1 MGNIFEAGVP
11 TEEERNRTLRPLR
24 FLGMGM
30 LIAWLCCT
38 HVPDI
43 YCGESDALRRVAS
56 TGMRYGDIGMFLLL
70 AACASR
76 IGSLGSH
83 MKIAGVLVAVCC
95 VGTALTGL
103 ILVPI
108 GAPVEVV
115 MTASAAT
122 ALGGA
127 ILFCLW
133 AEVYSQMGSTQI
145 VVYGAGSCLVAFGLY
160 ALVSMM
166 MHPYAVFA
174 TALLPIGSFAC
185 VASSFVLVPHEA
197 ARSKAARYA
206 VPWKIVAIMALAGFA
221 SGLAGSVLANPEGGQ
236 AAVHRIWATGVA
248 GAVILGL
255 ALLRSEKFDARFLAQ
270 ACVPLA
276 LAACL
281 LMPAAW
287 SIAGFMVSF
296 FVKLAY
302 VWFTIFALMLLA
314 NLAFRFGIPTLRMFA
329 IARAC
334 SEAAIFSGVI
344 IRRFLEG
351 SGLSQDGT
359 VLLISACAGVVVVCV
374 CVLLW
379 RSERAVNADWGAAGI
394 EVASGERVMGP
405 RERLILRCE
414 QLARTHGLTARET
427 EVLTL
432 IAQRKTRSEIEQ
444 ELFLS
449 QNTVKTHV
457 RHIYAKLGIHSK
469 SDVYELVGQ

>member
-1 MGNIFEAGVP
+1 MGNILEAAIP
-11 TEEERNRTLRPLR
+11 AEEECNRTLRPLR

-38 HVPDI
+38 HIPDI
-43 YCGESDALRRVAS
+43 YCGESGVLRWASS

-70 AACASR
+70 AAFASR

-83 MKIAGVLVAVCC
+83 MKIAGILVAVCC
-95 VGTALTGL
+95 AGTAITGL
-103 ILVPI
+103 LLVPN
-108 GAPVEVV
+108 GAPIETV
-115 MTASAAT
+115 MAASVAT

-145 VVYGAGSCLVAFGLY
+145 VVYGAGSCLAAFALY
-160 ALVSMM
+160 VLVSTM
-166 MHPYAVFA
+166 MHPYAVLA
-174 TALLPIGSFAC
+174 TALLPVGSFAC
-185 VASSFVLVPHEA
+185 VASSFVLVPREA
-197 ARSKAARYA
+197 AKSKAARYA
-206 VPWKIVAIMALAGFA
+206 VPWKIVVIMTLAGLA
-221 SGLAGSVLANPEGGQ
+221 SGLAGSVLLNPDGQ
-236 AAVHRIWATGVA
+236 GAVHRIWATGVA

-255 ALLRSEKFDARFLAQ
+255 ALLRPEKFDARFLAQ

-276 LAACL
+276 LAACV

-287 SIAGFMVSF
+287 SNAGFAISF
-296 FVKLAY
+296 LVKLAY

-314 NLAFRFGIPTLRMFA
+314 NLAFRFGVPTLRMFA

-334 SEAAIFSGVI
+334 SEGGIFLGVTM
-344 IRRFLEG
+344 RGFLQS

-359 VLLISACAGVVVVCV
+359 VLLISACAGVVAVCV

-405 RERLILRCE
+405 RERLIVRCE
-414 QLARTHGLTARET
+414 QLAQMHALTARET

>member
-1 MGNIFEAGVP
+1 MGNIFEAGVS

-43 YCGESDALRRVAS
+43 YCGESDVLRRVAS
-56 TGMRYGDIGMFLLL
+56 TGMRYGDIGVFLLL

-83 MKIAGVLVAVCC
+83 MKIAGVLVVACC

-160 ALVSMM
+160 VLVSTM
-166 MHPYAVFA
+166 MHPYAVLA
-174 TALLPIGSFAC
+174 TALLPVGSFAC
-185 VASSFVLVPHEA
+185 VASSFVLVPREV

-221 SGLAGSVLANPEGGQ
+221 SGLAGSVLLNPDGQ
-236 AAVHRIWATGVA
+236 GAVHRIWATGVA

-255 ALLRSEKFDARFLAQ
+255 ALLRPEKFDARFLAQ

-276 LAACL
+276 LAACV

-287 SIAGFMVSF
+287 SNAGFAVSF
-296 FVKLAY
+296 LVKLAY

-314 NLAFRFGIPTLRMFA
+314 NLAFRFGVPTLRMFA

-334 SEAAIFSGVI
+334 SEGAIFLGVTM
-344 IRRFLEG
+344 RGFLQS

-359 VLLISACAGVVVVCV
+359 VLLISACAGVVAVCV

-405 RERLILRCE
+405 RERLIVRCE
-414 QLARTHGLTARET
+414 QLAQMHALTARET

>member
-1 MGNIFEAGVP
+1 MGNILEAAIP
-11 TEEERNRTLRPLR
+11 TEEDRDRTLRPLR

-38 HVPDI
+38 HIPDI
-43 YCGESDALRRVAS
+43 YCGESDVLRRVAS

-70 AACASR
+70 AAFASR

-95 VGTALTGL
+95 AGTVLTGL
-103 ILVPI
+103 FLVPS
-108 GAPVEVV
+108 GAPVEAV
-115 MTASAAT
+115 MTASVAT

-160 ALVSMM
+160 VLVSTM

-174 TALLPIGSFAC
+174 TALLPMGSFAC
-185 VASSFVLVPHEA
+185 VASSFVLVPREAAKSEA
-197 ARSKAARYA
+197 ARYS
-206 VPWKIVAIMALAGFA
+206 VPWKIVVIMALAGLA
-221 SGLAGSVLANPEGGQ
+221 SGLAGSVLLNPDGQ
-236 AAVHRIWATGVA
+236 GAVHRIWATGVA

-255 ALLRSEKFDARFLAQ
+255 ALLRPEKFDARFLAQ

-276 LAACL
+276 LAACV

-287 SIAGFMVSF
+287 SNAGFAVSF
-296 FVKLAY
+296 LVKLAY

-314 NLAFRFGIPTLRMFA
+314 NLAFRFGVPTLRMFA

-334 SEAAIFSGVI
+334 SEGAIFLGVTIRGFFQSSG
-344 IRRFLEG
+344 F
-351 SGLSQDGT
+351 SQDGT
-359 VLLISACAGVVVVCV
+359 ALLISACVGVVAVCV

-394 EVASGERVMGP
+394 EVASGERVVGP
-405 RERLILRCE
+405 RERLIVRCE
-414 QLARTHGLTARET
+414 QLAQMHALTARET

-449 QNTVKTHV
+449 QNTVKTHT

-469 SDVYELVGQ
+469 SDVYELVGR

>member
-1 MGNIFEAGVP
+1 MGNILEAAIP
-11 TEEERNRTLRPLR
+11 AEEECDRTLRPLR

-38 HVPDI
+38 HIPDI
-43 YCGESDALRRVAS
+43 YCGESGVLRWASS

-70 AACASR
+70 AAFASR

-83 MKIAGVLVAVCC
+83 MKIAGILVAVCC
-95 VGTALTGL
+95 AGTAITGL
-103 ILVPI
+103 LLVPN
-108 GAPVEVV
+108 GAPIETV
-115 MTASAAT
+115 MAASVAT

-127 ILFCLW
+127 ILFRLW

-145 VVYGAGSCLVAFGLY
+145 VVYGAGSCLATFALY
-160 ALVSMM
+160 VLVSTMV
-166 MHPYAVFA
+166 HPYAVLA
-174 TALLPIGSFAC
+174 TALLPVGSFAC
-185 VASSFVLVPHEA
+185 VASSFVLVPREA
-197 ARSKAARYA
+197 AKSKAARYA
-206 VPWKIVAIMALAGFA
+206 VPWKIVVIMTLAGLA
-221 SGLAGSVLANPEGGQ
+221 SGLAGSVLLNPDGQ
-236 AAVHRIWATGVA
+236 GAVHRIWATGVA

-255 ALLRSEKFDARFLAQ
+255 ALLRPEKFDARFLAQ

-276 LAACL
+276 LAACV

-287 SIAGFMVSF
+287 SNAGFAVSF
-296 FVKLAY
+296 LVKLAY
-302 VWFTIFALMLLA
+302 VWFTIFAIMLLA
-314 NLAFRFGIPTLRMFA
+314 NLAFRFGVPTLRMFA

-334 SEAAIFSGVI
+334 SEGAIFLGVTM
-344 IRRFLEG
+344 RGFLQS

-359 VLLISACAGVVVVCV
+359 VLLISACAGVVAVCV

-405 RERLILRCE
+405 RERLIVRCE
-414 QLARTHGLTARET
+414 QLAQMHALTARET

>member
-1 MGNIFEAGVP
+1 MGNILEAAIP
-11 TEEERNRTLRPLR
+11 TEEDRVRTLRPLR

-38 HVPDI
+38 HIPDI
-43 YCGESDALRRVAS
+43 YCGESDVLRRVAS

-70 AACASR
+70 AAFASR

-95 VGTALTGL
+95 AGTALTGL
-103 ILVPI
+103 LLVPS

-115 MTASAAT
+115 MTASVAT

-160 ALVSMM
+160 ALVSTM
-166 MHPYAVFA
+166 MHPYAVLA
-174 TALLPIGSFAC
+174 TALLPMGSFAC
-185 VASSFVLVPHEA
+185 VVSSFVLVPREA
-197 ARSKAARYA
+197 AKSKAARYA
-206 VPWKIVAIMALAGFA
+206 VPWKIVVIMTLAGLA
-221 SGLAGSVLANPEGGQ
+221 SGLAGSVLLNPDGQ
-236 AAVHRIWATGVA
+236 GAVHRIWATGVA

-255 ALLRSEKFDARFLAQ
+255 ALLRPEKFDARFLAQ

-276 LAACL
+276 LAACVL
-281 LMPAAW
+281 IPAAW
-287 SIAGFMVSF
+287 SNASFAVSF
-296 FVKLAY
+296 LVKLAY

-314 NLAFRFGIPTLRMFA
+314 NLAFRFGVPTLRMFA

-334 SEAAIFSGVI
+334 SEGAIFLGVTIRGFFQSSG
-344 IRRFLEG
+344 F
-351 SGLSQDGT
+351 SQDGT
-359 VLLISACAGVVVVCV
+359 ALLISACVGVVAVCV

-394 EVASGERVMGP
+394 EVASGERVVGP
-405 RERLILRCE
+405 RERLIIRCE
-414 QLARTHGLTARET
+414 QLAQMHALTARET